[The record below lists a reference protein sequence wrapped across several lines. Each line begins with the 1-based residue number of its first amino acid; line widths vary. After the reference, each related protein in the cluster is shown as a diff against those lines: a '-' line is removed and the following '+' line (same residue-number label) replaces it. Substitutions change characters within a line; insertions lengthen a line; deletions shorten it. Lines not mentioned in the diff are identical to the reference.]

1 MRAYAKTDIGKA
13 REMNQD
19 FYYVSEERN
28 GMRLCILADG
38 MGGYKGGEIASS
50 LATSAAR
57 LYIEE
62 KFKFLDPTLE
72 NIQELI
78 RKAMEY
84 ANEVICEKAKK
95 NEELEQMGTTLEIC
109 IVYGNKVY
117 MGHIGDSRIY
127 RIRKNIIRRIT
138 TDHSY
143 VETLVKDGTITRE
156 EAFYHPRK
164 NMLMKALGCG
174 YNIEPDITAKG
185 FLPGDIILMCSDG
198 LTNMIH
204 EEEIYSIINN
214 NFEESCDK
222 LIEKA
227 NALGGFDNISV
238 IIVKREEECL

>member
-13 REMNQD
+13 REINQD
-19 FYYVSEERN
+19 FYYVSEEQN

-109 IVYGNKVY
+109 IMYGNKVY

-174 YNIEPDITAKG
+174 ENIEPDITAKG

-198 LTNMIH
+198 LTNMIQ
-204 EEEIYSIINN
+204 EEEIYKIINN
-214 NFEESCDK
+214 NLEDACDK
-222 LIEKA
+222 LVEKA
-227 NALGGFDNISV
+227 NALGGYDNIS
-238 IIVKREEECL
+238 IIIDKKDEE